1 MNQGTLLEMPDTR
14 SAVSKVSSRRVV
26 KPGTKRGASQKTRG
40 HSMTSKPKDYAT
52 AGLEDI
58 TRLALDIQG
67 ITPLSMMFRGF
78 GVASHS
84 FAINS
89 LVAQHLQDAA
99 LTQAQSMMQFG
110 HVVAGIWIEPEPVGP
125 ISVASKVNRTQDAL
139 LHHIQATADDS
150 LDRFQ
155 VFNEIVTGQ

>member
-1 MNQGTLLEMPDTR
+1 MHESTRLETIDAR
-14 SAVSKVSSRRVV
+14 STVAKVSNRHVV
-26 KPGTKRGASQKTRG
+26 NPGTKTGASQKTKGR
-40 HSMTSKPKDYAT
+40 SMTSKPKNYAT

-110 HVVAGIWIEPEPVGP
+110 HIVAGIWIEPEPVGP
-125 ISVASKVNRTQDAL
+125 ISVAAKVNRTQDAL
-139 LHHIQATADDS
+139 LHHIQATADHS
-150 LDRFQ
+150 LERFQ